1 MNLRRDSLFLEESH
15 SNFNIVTE
23 VQTYIIAIIGGLIA
37 GGINT
42 LAGNGSAIT
51 LTILTEVLGLP
62 GNIANGTN
70 RIGIFTQCSATS
82 WVFYKNGRLDV
93 AKNKKYIIPIFIGAI
108 AGAILAI
115 NVSNEQFRAVFKF
128 MMVFMLLAVLVK
140 PKRWL
145 RETDLTFKP
154 KWYIYIP
161 LLFALGFYGGFIQMG
176 MGVFFL
182 IIMVLGMRFN
192 IIESNALKSFV
203 IGLYTLFVIAIFH
216 YQGLIDWK
224 LGGIMAIGQTTGGFL
239 TARFASK
246 NKWADQ
252 VAYYV
257 LIIVLI
263 GAIGKMF
270 LF

>member
-1 MNLRRDSLFLEESH
+1 MNLRQDSLFLEESH
-15 SNFNIVTE
+15 LNFNVVTE
-23 VQTYIIAIIGGLIA
+23 LQTYIIAIIGGLIA

-93 AKNKKYIIPIFIGAI
+93 SKNKKYIIPIFIGAI

-154 KWYIYIP
+154 KWYVYIP
-161 LLFALGFYGGFIQMG
+161 LLLALGFYGGFIQMG

-252 VAYYV
+252 AAYYV

-263 GAIGKMF
+263 GAIAKMF

>member
-1 MNLRRDSLFLEESH
+1 M
-15 SNFNIVTE
+15 TE
-23 VQTYIIAIIGGLIA
+23 LQTYIIAVTGGLIA

-62 GNIANGTN
+62 PNVANGTN
-70 RIGIFTQCSATS
+70 RLGVFTQCAATS
-82 WVFYKNGRLDV
+82 WVFHKNGKLNINR
-93 AKNKKYIIPIFIGAI
+93 NKKYIFPIFIGAI
-108 AGAILAI
+108 AGGLLAI
-115 NVSNEQFRAVFKF
+115 NVSNEQFKAVFKF
-128 MMVFMLLAVLVK
+128 MMVFMLIAVLVQ

-145 RETDLTFKP
+145 RETDLEFKP
-154 KWYIYIP
+154 KWYLYIP

-182 IIMVLGMRFN
+182 IIMVLGMRMN

-203 IGLYTLFVIAIFH
+203 IMLYTGLLIALFQ

-224 LGGIMAIGQTTGGFL
+224 LGAIIALGQAAGGFI
-239 TARFASK
+239 TARFASHYK
-246 NKWADQ
+246 HADKI
-252 VAYYV
+252 AYYA

-263 GAIGKMF
+263 AAIGKMF
-270 LF
+270 LY